1 MNPELSKIQSSNI
14 ALSPLITKALKKKPA
29 KPLGERKKAVRRQEL
44 MVLLGNACVVSSGMS
59 VSLPSVSL
67 PQLTSP
73 DDIYQLNTEEI
84 SWFAS
89 INSMACPIGGLI
101 VGYLMDRFGRKNTML
116 LTNVVGLIGW
126 VLLVTAPYQS
136 ARHAI
141 FLQLL
146 LGRFISGLMM
156 GAVLSPIGSY
166 SAEISL
172 PRIRGRLILGTSI
185 AIATGILTMYVLGL
199 IIRNQF
205 QMVCIISAIYQCV
218 AFCCILPMP
227 ESPSWLLQ
235 KGYAEK
241 ARKSLKY
248 FRGLSENDNTTYD
261 EFENELALIKKTSDQ
276 SRADAANESLLQV
289 IRARE
294 VYKPLIMMIGFFFFQ
309 QFSGIVIIIVFAAQ
323 IATSAGVSADPM
335 LVAVFV
341 GIARIVTTFFMSTI
355 FERWGRRPAGM
366 LSAAGMTVCMFLL
379 AANGWWPV
387 IGESFALLPIICIVL
402 HIIFSTLGLLTLP
415 FLMISEVFPQ
425 RVRGSAN
432 GVTLFVGLTFSF
444 SVVKLYPTIES
455 LIGTPNSFFGFGFI
469 SLLGLVF
476 IIFVVP
482 ETKGRTLLEIEN
494 YFRTGRRVTNA
505 QVARRQSQIVMEV
518 AQGVYSSQFE
528 LDEVIM
534 RLSKVHEDCEANENE
549 LISAK

>member
-1 MNPELSKIQSSNI
+1 MNPELSKIQSSSI
-14 ALSPLITKALKKKPA
+14 ALSPLITKALKKKPT
-29 KPLGERKKAVRRQEL
+29 KPLGERKKAVLRQEL
-44 MVLLGNACVVSSGMS
+44 MVLLGNTCVVASSMA

-67 PQLTSP
+67 TQLTSK
-73 DDIYQLNTEEI
+73 DDIYQLSTEES

-89 INSMACPIGGLI
+89 INSMACPFGGLI

-116 LTNVVGLIGW
+116 LTNLVGIIGW
-126 VLLVTAPYQS
+126 ALLVTAPYQS
-136 ARHAI
+136 SRHDI

-146 LGRFISGLMM
+146 VGRFISGLMM
-156 GAVLSPIGSY
+156 GAAISPIGSY

-185 AIATGILTMYVLGL
+185 AIATGILLMYVLGYL
-199 IIRNQF
+199 IRNQF
-205 QMVCIISAIYQCV
+205 QLICLISGIYQCV
-218 AFCCILPMP
+218 AFCCVLPMP

-235 KGYAEK
+235 KGRSEK

-248 FRGLSENDNTTYD
+248 FRGLSENDKTTYD
-261 EFENELALIKKTSDQ
+261 EFEKELALMKKTSDE
-276 SRADAANESLLQV
+276 SRTEAANESLLQAV
-289 IRARE
+289 RSPE

-309 QFSGIVIIIVFAAQ
+309 QFSGVVIIIVFAAQ
-323 IATSAGVSADPM
+323 IAMSAGVSVDPM
-335 LVAVFV
+335 LVAIFV
-341 GIARIVTTFFMSTI
+341 GIARIITTFFISTI

-366 LSAAGMTVCMFLL
+366 LSATGMTISMFLL
-379 AANGWWPV
+379 AANGWYPV
-387 IGESFALLPIICIVL
+387 IGEHLPLLPIICIIL

-432 GVTLFVGLTFSF
+432 GFTLFIGLTFSF
-444 SVVKLYPTIES
+444 SIIKLYPSVQS
-455 LIGTPNSFFGFGFI
+455 LIGTPNSFAGFALI
-469 SLLGLVF
+469 SLIGLLF

-482 ETKGRTLLEIEN
+482 ETKGRTLLEIEK

-505 QVARRQSQIVMEV
+505 QVARRQSQIAMEV
-518 AQGVYSSQFE
+518 AAGNYSSQYE

-534 RLSKVHEDCEANENE
+534 RLSKLHEDCEACENE
-549 LISAK
+549 

>member
-1 MNPELSKIQSSNI
+1 MNPELSKIQSSNL
-14 ALSPLITKALKKKPA
+14 ALSPLIAKALKKKPT
-29 KPLGERKKAVRRQEL
+29 KPLGERTKAVRRQEL

-59 VSLPSVSL
+59 VALPSVSL
-67 PQLTSP
+67 PQLTSI
-73 DDIYQLNTEEI
+73 DDIYQLSTEEI

-116 LTNVVGLIGW
+116 LTNLVGLLGW
-126 VLLVTAPYQS
+126 ALLVTAPFQS
-136 ARHAI
+136 SRDLI
-141 FLQLL
+141 FIQLL
-146 LGRFISGLMM
+146 LGRFVSGLMM
-156 GAVLSPIGSY
+156 GAALSPVGSY

-172 PRIRGRLILGTSI
+172 PRIRGRLILGSSI
-185 AIATGILTMYVLGL
+185 AIATGILLMYVLGFF
-199 IIRNQF
+199 IRNHF
-205 QMVCIISAIYQCV
+205 QLICLISAIYQFIS
-218 AFCCILPMP
+218 FCCVLPIP

-235 KGYAEK
+235 QGYSEK

-248 FRGLSENDNTTYD
+248 FRGLSSADNTTYD
-261 EFENELALIKKTSDQ
+261 EFEKELALIKKTSDQ
-276 SRADAANESLLQV
+276 SRADAENESLLQA

-309 QFSGIVIIIVFAAQ
+309 QFSGIVIVIVFASQ

-335 LVAVFV
+335 LVAIFV
-341 GIARIVTTFFMSTI
+341 GIARIITTFFMSTI

-366 LSAAGMTVCMFLL
+366 LSATGMTIAMFLL
-379 AANGWWPV
+379 AANGWWP
-387 IGESFALLPIICIVL
+387 ILGETFALLPVICIVL

-415 FLMISEVFPQ
+415 FVMISEVFPQ
-425 RVRGSAN
+425 RIRGSAN
-432 GVTLFVGLTFSF
+432 GFTLFVGLTFSF
-444 SVVKLYPTIES
+444 SVVKLYPTVES

-469 SLLGLVF
+469 SLLALVF
-476 IIFVVP
+476 IVFAVP

-505 QVARRQSQIVMEV
+505 QVARRESQIAMEV
-518 AQGVYSSQFE
+518 AAGVYSSQYE

-534 RLSKVHEDCEANENE
+534 RLSKVHEDCEAEIE
-549 LISAK
+549 